1 MKSSLS
7 HLVAGLFCA
16 ASLAFAAPSAHA
28 EKIRIGTEASY
39 APFIYIDASGEIGGL
54 EIDLMNARCARMQ
67 AECEFVAV
75 DWDGL
80 IPGLQA
86 RRYDA
91 IAAVVSITEER
102 KRVMTFSD
110 PLYSN
115 VLVFVGPKGQDT
127 ETTAAGLKGKRVGAL
142 RASTASHYLE
152 DNFGS
157 AAEVK
162 LYDSQDNAYL
172 DLAAGRLD
180 LLISDKFPAY
190 SWLQGET
197 GQKFELKG
205 SDIDIA
211 DQIGIGFRSADTAL
225 RDRFNAAL
233 ENIKADG
240 SHGRITGKYFPFPI
254 D

>member
-1 MKSSLS
+1 MKPSLS
-7 HLVAGLFCA
+7 HLVAGLLCA
-16 ASLAFAAPSAHA
+16 ASLAFAAPAAHA
-28 EKIRIGTEASY
+28 EKIRIATEAAY
-39 APFIYIDASGEIGGL
+39 APFTFIDASGEIGGL
-54 EIDLMNARCARMQ
+54 EIDLVNALCARME
-67 AECEFVAV
+67 AECEFTAI

-91 IAAVVSITEER
+91 IVASVSITDER

-110 PLYSN
+110 PYYSN
-115 VLVFVGPKGQDT
+115 VLAFIGPRGEEIQP
-127 ETTAAGLKGKRVGAL
+127 TAEGLKSKRIGAL

-152 DNFGS
+152 DTFSGV
-157 AAEVK
+157 AEIK

-180 LLISDKFPAY
+180 ALISDKFPAY
-190 SWLQGET
+190 NWLQGET

-205 SDIDIA
+205 ADIDI
-211 DQIGIGFRSADTAL
+211 DDKIGIGFRSADTAL

-233 ENIKADG
+233 KQIKDDG
-240 SHGRITGKYFPFPI
+240 SYARITAKYFPFPI